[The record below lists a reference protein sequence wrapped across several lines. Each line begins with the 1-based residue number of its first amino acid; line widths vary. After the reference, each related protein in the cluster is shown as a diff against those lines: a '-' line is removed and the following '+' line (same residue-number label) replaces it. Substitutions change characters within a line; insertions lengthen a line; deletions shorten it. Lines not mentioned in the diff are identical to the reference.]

1 MPTEVKFDD
10 IMPGLG
16 EQATIIGQNGRG
28 KSVWLKKMVEH
39 YRGVRQIIVVDEKQ
53 DDIWDG
59 IGEIVKNGLRLPRY
73 PFPKYDVL
81 VWRPDGE
88 QADDFDLKDSVFE
101 WIYQRGHTVL
111 AVDEAARAAKSP
123 LSPGRGLNDLNMR
136 GRKRD
141 ITRLYGMQ
149 RASNVPR
156 TMISESRRFYVKAVV
171 DKRDREIIAAFAG
184 PRAKEPIPDQYG
196 MLYVD
201 IAKDKTFYFPNPPK

>member
-1 MPTEVKFDD
+1 MSTEISFTHLMPT
-10 IMPGLG
+10 LG
-16 EQATIIGQNGRG
+16 EQATIIGQTGRG
-28 KSVWLKKMVEH
+28 KSVWLRKMVEH
-39 YRGVRQIIVVDEKQ
+39 YRGIRQIIVIDEKQ
-53 DDIWDG
+53 DDTWDG
-59 IGEIVKNGLRLPRY
+59 CGEIIRQGLRLPRFQ
-73 PFPKYDVL
+73 FPKFDCL

-88 QADDFDLKDSVFE
+88 QADDYDLKDGIFE

-156 TMISESRRFYVKAVV
+156 TMISESQRYFIKAVV
-171 DKRDREIIAAFAG
+171 DKRDREIISSFAG
-184 PRAKEPIPDQYG
+184 ERAKKPIPDQYG
-196 MLYVD
+196 MLYIDVARD
-201 IAKDKTFYFPNPPK
+201 ESWYFPKPPQ